1 MKTVP
6 SLEEIDRGLRETE
19 VRARRAFLINQLKS
33 MGVEYTRDGRRLEE
47 CSLYTLEWTHIEAK
61 NEAARAYGEGE

>member
-33 MGVEYTRDGRRLEE
+33 MGIDYTRDGRRLEE

-61 NEAARAYGEGE
+61 NEAARACGEE